1 MLPFHKRTAKK
12 TDDLAEDIATGDIYE
27 VIKAPHAMA
36 ALRAPKG
43 AFPSAPSNR
52 PRVFNNH
59 YPDEVTTLMPAKGLD
74 SFPPPPPPSAP
85 PRSMQRTATPARS
98 VATKYQSYQR
108 PSTQTNYRPMAGMPV
123 QTIAPRS
130 VPAAPNSLSPMAM
143 PRSDSDSG
151 SIPGTV
157 ITTRTKLL
165 GRPTMSWS
173 AALVAMGIFA
183 GLVTAV
189 VARGDGDALV
199 DATAAFVDPGHA
211 SATNATQMAAAVQA
225 PMMPMSL
232 TSPAP
237 VVAMNAP
244 AALPVANTAPVL
256 PAPSAVIPPTVAM
269 SDIPVMSP
277 KAHPAPVAFAAPAAK
292 HEVKAAPAAVKHE
305 AAPVAA
311 APKAEK
317 PVVAAIPKASKK
329 SAAKGDLDAE
339 AANALAQAQ
348 LAQSL

>member
-12 TDDLAEDIATGDIYE
+12 TDDLAEDLATGDIYE

-36 ALRAPKG
+36 ALRAPKSQ
-43 AFPSAPSNR
+43 FPSAPSSR

-74 SFPPPPPPSAP
+74 SFPAPPPSAP
-85 PRSMQRTATPARS
+85 ARSMPRTPTPARS
-98 VATKYQSYQR
+98 VATKYQTYQR

-123 QTIAPRS
+123 QTIAPIP
-130 VPAAPNSLSPMAM
+130 VAPNSLSPMAM
-143 PRSDSDSG
+143 PRSDSDAG

-211 SATNATQMAAAVQA
+211 SSTNASQMAAAVQA
-225 PMMPMSL
+225 PLMPMSL
-232 TSPAP
+232 TSPTP
-237 VVAMNAP
+237 VVAMNAAP
-244 AALPVANTAPVL
+244 PVANVAPVL

-277 KAHPAPVAFAAPAAK
+277 KARPAPIAFAAPAAK
-292 HEVKAAPAAVKHE
+292 HEVKAAPPAVKHE

-317 PVVAAIPKASKK
+317 PAVAAAPKASKK
-329 SAAKGDLDAE
+329 GAAKGDLDAE

>member
-1 MLPFHKRTAKK
+1 MKEVMLPFHKRTAKK
-12 TDDLAEDIATGDIYE
+12 TDDSVSEELATGDIYE

-36 ALRAPKG
+36 ALRAPKSQ
-43 AFPSAPSNR
+43 FPSAPSNR

-59 YPDEVTTLMPAKGLD
+59 YPDEVTTLMPAKGID
-74 SFPPPPPPSAP
+74 SFPPPPAPSAP
-85 PRSMQRTATPARS
+85 PSRRTPTPARS

-123 QTIAPRS
+123 QTLAPVHA
-130 VPAAPNSLSPMAM
+130 VPAAPHSLSPMAM
-143 PRSDSDSG
+143 PRSESDSG

-211 SATNATQMAAAVQA
+211 SSQNATALAAAVQA
-225 PMMPMSL
+225 PLMPMSL
-232 TSPAP
+232 TSPTP
-237 VVAMNAP
+237 VVAMNA
-244 AALPVANTAPVL
+244 APVI

-269 SDIPVMSP
+269 SDIPVMTP
-277 KAHPAPVAFAAPAAK
+277 KVRPAPVAFAAPPAK
-292 HEVKAAPAAVKHE
+292 REVKAAPPAVKHE
-305 AAPVAA
+305 APAA

-317 PVVAAIPKASKK
+317 PVVAAAPKASSKK
-329 SAAKGDLDAE
+329 GAAKGAAKGDLDAE

>member
-12 TDDLAEDIATGDIYE
+12 TDDLAEDLSTGDIYE

-36 ALRAPKG
+36 ALRAPKSQ
-43 AFPSAPSNR
+43 FPSAPSNR

-59 YPDEVTTLMPAKGLD
+59 YPDEVTTLMPAKGMD
-74 SFPPPPPPSAP
+74 SFPPPPAPSAP
-85 PRSMQRTATPARS
+85 PRSSHRPATPARS
-98 VATKYQSYQR
+98 VATKYQTYQR

-123 QTIAPRS
+123 QTIAPIP
-130 VPAAPNSLSPMAM
+130 VAPHSLSPMAM

-157 ITTRTKLL
+157 ITTRTKRL

-211 SATNATQMAAAVQA
+211 SSSSNATQMAAAIQM

-232 TSPAP
+232 TSPTP

-244 AALPVANTAPVL
+244 VANLAPVL
-256 PAPSAVIPPTVAM
+256 PAPVAVIPPTVSM

-277 KAHPAPVAFAAPAAK
+277 KARPAPIAFAAPPAK

-305 AAPVAA
+305 AAPA

-317 PVVAAIPKASKK
+317 PVVAAAPKASKK